1 MSRADE
7 MIAGTQNSAAALAA
21 EGLNAQP
28 ILEVRDL
35 TMRFPVGRRIRPQY
49 LHAVNGVSFEV
60 RQREI
65 VALVGESGSGKS
77 TTARIIVRLLKPS
90 GGKIFFDGVDVLET
104 EPRSASREFR
114 RRVQM
119 IFQDPFGSL
128 SPNHT
133 IGFQL
138 ARPVIIH
145 RKARVRE
152 AVRQKVFDV
161 LETVGLEA
169 SDEMWKKFP
178 FELSGGQRQRVAI
191 ARALAVEPE
200 VILADEPVSM
210 LDVSVRM
217 GILNLMAELKESK
230 GISILYITHDL
241 ASARYLAD
249 RTMVMYAGYIVE
261 SGESLDLMDNPQ
273 HPYTQLLISAVP
285 NPYADSGMRT
295 FQARGEIP
303 SLIDPPPGCPFAPR
317 CPHVMGICREYMPR
331 RSTLGK
337 DRWLRC
343 HLFKP
348 DDKD

>member
-1 MSRADE
+1 MSAIDE
-7 MIAGTQNSAAALAA
+7 IAKTTSNPGAVAAY
-21 EGLNAQP
+21 GLESRP

-35 TMRFPVGRRIRPQY
+35 VMRFPVGRKLRPQY

-60 RQREI
+60 RAQEI
-65 VALVGESGSGKS
+65 VALVGESGCGKS

-90 GGKIFFDGVDVLET
+90 GGKIFFDGVDILEA

-128 SPNHT
+128 SPNHS

-138 ARPVIIH
+138 ERPIIIH
-145 RKARVRE
+145 KRAKGRE
-152 AVRQKVFDV
+152 AVRQKVFEV

-169 SDEMWKKFP
+169 SDEMCRKFP

-200 VILADEPVSM
+200 LILADEPVSM

-217 GILNLMAELKESK
+217 GILNLMVDLKEKK

-241 ASARYLAD
+241 ASARYIAD

-261 SGESLDLMDNPQ
+261 SGESVELMDNPQ
-273 HPYTQLLISAVP
+273 HPYTKLLISAVP
-285 NPYADSGMRT
+285 NPYADPGSRK

-317 CPHVMGICREYMPR
+317 CPQVMDICREVMPEK
-331 RSTLGK
+331 STLGK

-343 HLFKP
+343 HLFPP
-348 DDKD
+348 DDNG